1 LIKRNQRY
9 SGIFLKKN
17 VKIMKRI
24 AGFFLVAVMGGFS
37 AIGLQN
43 LITKNNPTSTEQ
55 LVSDNRTFPVRY
67 TNYPDNPVS
76 GSNIDFTVAAEM
88 TVNTVVHVKTV
99 TTSTTEYFDPFHY
112 FFRGEP
118 QRRQQTQTSTGS
130 GVIISR
136 DGYIVTNN
144 HVIANAEKIEITLN
158 NNVTYNAKIIGTDP
172 TTDLALI
179 KIDAKDLPYIT
190 FGNSD
195 NVKVGEWALAV
206 GNPFNLTSTVT
217 AGIISAKGRSINI
230 LEGDD
235 KKGIFPIESFIQTDA
250 AVNPGNSG
258 GALVNINGELI
269 GINTAIASG
278 TGFFAGYSF
287 AIPVNIVKKISSDL
301 LEFGEVQR
309 AFLGVRITD
318 IDSKFAEEN
327 EIKEMRGIYVAG
339 ITDGGSAQ
347 DAGLR
352 EGDII
357 IRIGDKK
364 VNTVPELQEQISNY
378 RPGDKINV
386 TVNRKGA
393 EKTVNVT
400 LKGLNGNTTVSKSE
414 KTPEF
419 SALGATFDIVPKD
432 EKKNLKI
439 EGGAKI
445 IRVGPGKLQAAG
457 VREGF
462 IVTRIDKK
470 EIKTPEDVTKAIDS
484 LRGGVLIE
492 GIYPNGMRAYYG
504 FGL

>member
-1 LIKRNQRY
+1 M
-9 SGIFLKKN
+9 KK
-17 VKIMKRI
+17 I
-24 AGFFLVAVMGGFS
+24 AGLFLVAVVGGFS
-37 AIGLQN
+37 AIGFQN
-43 LITKNNPTSTEQ
+43 LIFKKNPASNENN
-55 LVSDNRTFPVRY
+55 VSDNRTFPVRY
-67 TNYPDNPVS
+67 TNFPDNPVAS
-76 GSNIDFTVAAEM
+76 SNIDFIMAAEM

-99 TTSTTEYFDPFHY
+99 TTSTMEYFDPFHY

-118 QRRQQTQTSTGS
+118 QKRQQTQTSTGS
-130 GVIISR
+130 GVIISK

-158 NNVTYNAKIIGTDP
+158 NNATYNAKIVGTDP

-179 KIDAKDLPYIT
+179 KIDGNDLPYIT

-195 NVKVGEWALAV
+195 DVRVGEWALAV

-258 GALVNINGELI
+258 GALVNISGELI

-278 TGFFAGYSF
+278 TGYFAGYSF

-301 LEFGEVQR
+301 IEYGEVQR
-309 AFLGVRITD
+309 AFLGIRITD
-318 IDSKFAEEN
+318 INAKLAEEN
-327 EIKEMRGIYVAG
+327 EIKETRGIYVAG

-347 DAGLR
+347 DAGLK

-357 IRIGDKK
+357 IKIGEKN
-364 VNTVPELQEQISNY
+364 VHTVPELQEQVSKF
-378 RPGDKINV
+378 RPGDKVNV
-386 TVNRKGA
+386 TVKRKGA

-400 LKGLNGNTTVSKSE
+400 LKGLNGNTSIIKTE
-414 KTPEF
+414 KAPEF
-419 SALGATFDIVPKD
+419 SALGAIFDAVPIED
-432 EKKNLKI
+432 KKNLKI
-439 EGGAKI
+439 EGDAKI
-445 IRVGPGKLQAAG
+445 VRIGPGKLQAAG
-457 VREGF
+457 IREGF
-462 IVTRIDKK
+462 IITRIDKK
-470 EIKTPEDVTKAIDS
+470 EIKSPEDVTRSIENLK
-484 LRGGVLIE
+484 GGVLIE
-492 GIYPNGMRAYYG
+492 GIYTNGMRAYYG